1 MSGSGWLE
9 SFSAAQVTD
18 GTPMKGMRHAPN
30 KIVRKH
36 MGADPPLGEGKYL
49 AGVPT
54 CTGTW
59 SRQSLHAA
67 LVARERIES

>member
-1 MSGSGWLE
+1 MNGR
-9 SFSAAQVTD
+9 
-18 GTPMKGMRHAPN
+18 RHAPN

-54 CTGTW
+54 CTSTW